1 MKKISFL
8 TLTILLALVSCKK
21 SNLEEMPPIT
31 QGTPFSMVIASGG
44 IAGNKFVI
52 PKGEVTWDLDVNT
65 LKVVNNSNQNIPT
78 ALASGNYNFKF
89 QTINK
94 VDYIIID
101 NIPEKWIVE
110 KNTSD
115 CLVLDDGNADGF
127 SYTFVK

>member
-21 SNLEEMPPIT
+21 SNIEEMPTIT
-31 QGTPFSMVIASGG
+31 KGTPFSMVMASGG

-65 LKVVNNSNQNIPT
+65 LKVVNNSNQNIPI
-78 ALASGNYNFKF
+78 ALATGIYNYKY
-89 QTINK
+89 QTINMT
-94 VDYIIID
+94 DYIVVD

-110 KNTSD
+110 KNTGDS
-115 CLVLDDGNADGF
+115 LILNDGYADGF
-127 SYTFVK
+127 SYTFIR